1 MLTIEKTVKLLD
13 DFHLDQFREFLKEI
27 SIRSYYPLALV
38 DVIDRDFRVEQD
50 SDELYQQVYGEKPTD
65 EKDRKK
71 FFQLAY
77 HTFRQTSFLAKN
89 YPDYLSV
96 NLPRIQKLINTGELE
111 DAITLADIL
120 RDVAEKVEDYSTLA
134 KVLHIQA
141 RASAYLGNLTES
153 LRLQE
158 EISGYLTIQSQI
170 SNINGLIFS
179 SLERKGKVLPPEEYQ
194 EMLNSVTALADS
206 EVFSVRLLARLNV
219 AYLRYL
225 HRDPVFFTEE
235 NFALLQEVEQDAHK
249 NEHIILPF
257 LYNLLPK
264 VHFLKMH
271 YLFRQLDSQRILEEA
286 RQITEEGKSELFWH
300 SFINLPELNSITIQ
314 CSHLVSNYF
323 YSYRPDRQKFVPPE
337 IGEQIEHLIERCEQ
351 ILANPVLEEK
361 FVQRY
366 VALSTVYA
374 GLLMLGRPEK
384 VKKSVQTLET
394 LLLFY
399 QQVPFKM
406 KLDGIYTTLIMGNFA
421 LQDYEQVEKTFRRF
435 KKTGKNK
442 VLNEENDL
450 TIQGFYYAAKF
461 VESKKAQYAKKFA
474 KVMDETA
481 QKEGLK
487 STTKKLQEIATF
499 FSISSDK

>member
-1 MLTIEKTVKLLD
+1 M
-13 DFHLDQFREFLKEI
+13 
-27 SIRSYYPLALV
+27 
-38 DVIDRDFRVEQD
+38 
-50 SDELYQQVYGEKPTD
+50 
-65 EKDRKK
+65 
-71 FFQLAY
+71 
-77 HTFRQTSFLAKN
+77 
-89 YPDYLSV
+89 
-96 NLPRIQKLINTGELE
+96 
-111 DAITLADIL
+111 
-120 RDVAEKVEDYSTLA
+120 
-134 KVLHIQA
+134 
-141 RASAYLGNLTES
+141 
-153 LRLQE
+153 
-158 EISGYLTIQSQI
+158 
-170 SNINGLIFS
+170 
-179 SLERKGKVLPPEEYQ
+179 
-194 EMLNSVTALADS
+194 
-206 EVFSVRLLARLNV
+206 
-219 AYLRYL
+219 
-225 HRDPVFFTEE
+225 
-235 NFALLQEVEQDAHK
+235 
-249 NEHIILPF
+249 
-257 LYNLLPK
+257 
-264 VHFLKMH
+264 
-271 YLFRQLDSQRILEEA
+271 
-286 RQITEEGKSELFWH
+286 
-300 SFINLPELNSITIQ
+300 
-314 CSHLVSNYF
+314 
-323 YSYRPDRQKFVPPE
+323 PPE